1 MRKKAVIEL
10 HEFTPILGITD
21 EALLYALRKAETRFF
36 RKQSGFIRCE
46 ILHDKEIWVALS
58 YWNCR
63 EEACRALKD
72 FLESSCCFPLIQ
84 MISPV
89 ERRLYM
95 KRELITSC
103 PCQSQILS
111 KNSS

>member
-1 MRKKAVIEL
+1 MRKKAVVEL

-21 EALLYALRKAETRFF
+21 MALLQAIRKAETKFF

-46 ILHDKEIWVALS
+46 VLHGEKIWIALS
-58 YWNCR
+58 YWHCR
-63 EEACRALKD
+63 EAAGKALD
-72 FLESSCCFPLIQ
+72 NFSNSSHRFPLIQ

-95 KRELITSC
+95 RRELLTIASTPS
-103 PCQSQILS
+103 
-111 KNSS
+111 